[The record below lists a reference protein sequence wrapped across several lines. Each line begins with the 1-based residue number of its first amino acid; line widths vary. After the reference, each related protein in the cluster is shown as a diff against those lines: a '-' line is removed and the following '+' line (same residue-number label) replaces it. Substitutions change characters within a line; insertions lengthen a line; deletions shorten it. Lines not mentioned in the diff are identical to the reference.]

1 MAKSK
6 PCDCPKCLPGWLA
19 AFGDLMSLLLVFFV
33 LLLSMSTM
41 DAKKVQ
47 EAFGSLAGALS
58 VLDGGTKTELN
69 RERQQRPTPV
79 DHNERPTA
87 TVKQKIQQEEL
98 EKITQMLQSLSQAAM
113 QSTSESTKVSGTSES
128 MLEESEE
135 GFIIRLPANLLF
147 SEGSATI
154 NNDDSLLFLKR
165 IAMIVQQLPKD
176 LQINAIGHTEMA
188 APAKNSPFKDNW
200 ELSTAR
206 AVSVVKELLKNG
218 VDPKRIMASGRS
230 STHPLVSEKNPE
242 GEAKNRR
249 VDLNFFALSEK
260 SKQDAKKSILDQS
273 AP

>member
-1 MAKSK
+1 MAKNK

-87 TVKQKIQQEEL
+87 TVKQKIPQEEL
-98 EKITQMLQSLSQAAM
+98 EKITQMLQSLAQASSQNP
-113 QSTSESTKVSGTSES
+113 SESTKISGTSDS
-128 MLEESEE
+128 TLEESED

-147 SEGSATI
+147 GAGSATI
-154 NNDDSLLFLKR
+154 NNDDSILFLKR

-176 LQINAIGHTEMA
+176 LQINAIGHTET
-188 APAKNSPFKDNW
+188 APPPKNSTFKDNW

-206 AVSVVKELLKNG
+206 AVSVTKELLKNG
-218 VDPKRIMASGRS
+218 VDPKRIMASGRAS
-230 STHPLVSEKNPE
+230 YHPIASEKTAD

-249 VDLNFFALSEK
+249 VDLNFFALSDK
-260 SKQDAKKSILDQS
+260 SKQEAQKSILDQ
-273 AP
+273 AGQ